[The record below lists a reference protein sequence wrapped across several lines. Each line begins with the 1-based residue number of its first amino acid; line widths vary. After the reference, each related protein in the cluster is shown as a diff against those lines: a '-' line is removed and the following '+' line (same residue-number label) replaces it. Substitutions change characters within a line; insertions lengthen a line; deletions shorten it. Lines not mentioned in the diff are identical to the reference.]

1 MTQPNNQTYQNNQ
14 SILSAIRHVEQ
25 WVDTEGI
32 PPKPVALAQE
42 IVRISKDSGGTK
54 QRALLAA
61 FGLLASGLEIN
72 SDNIAWLIQDG
83 YVGYPDTPTFAI

>member
-1 MTQPNNQTYQNNQ
+1 MTYQTNQ
-14 SILSAIRHVEQ
+14 SILSAIRHVER
-25 WVDTEGI
+25 WVDSEGKS
-32 PPKPVALAQE
+32 PRSVALAKE

-72 SDNIAWLIQDG
+72 ADNIAWLIQEG
-83 YVGYPDTPTFAI
+83 HVGYPQAPTFEL

>member
-1 MTQPNNQTYQNNQ
+1 MNHPNQAYQNNQ
-14 SILSAIRHVEQ
+14 SILSAIRHVER
-25 WVDTEGI
+25 WVNTEGM

-42 IVRISKDSGGTK
+42 IVRIGKDSGGTK

-83 YVGYPDTPTFAI
+83 YVGYPKSPTFDL